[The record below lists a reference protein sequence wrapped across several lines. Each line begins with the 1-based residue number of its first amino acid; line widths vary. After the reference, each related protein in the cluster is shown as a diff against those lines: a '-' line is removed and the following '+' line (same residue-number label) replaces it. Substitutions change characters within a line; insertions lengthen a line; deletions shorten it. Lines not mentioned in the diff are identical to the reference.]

1 MRPELGT
8 ATCIACLGMITD
20 EVSVRSWRAADP
32 LTFGYGIC
40 SRCGTLNLLDDNDP
54 SPFYDGYFS
63 HVPRNVP
70 QANRLLT
77 TLGALGARGIRLFHK
92 RPELIPKTVKPSW
105 LWWFSGL
112 SLRRASPMIDVGS
125 GTGALLLHLSRFG
138 FSNLLGLDP
147 YLPETKIEYSSSVR
161 VERRAISLD
170 DRADVVFLNHSLEHS
185 DLPVAE
191 LERIRTIL
199 SINGAIIVSIPVVDS
214 EPYIRFGANLV
225 SLDAPVHRWIP
236 TVEGVSAVAERSG
249 FRIDAMVRTNPDF
262 LYWGSEAV
270 ARGLP
275 MDRGSVAQ
283 ALGIEYML
291 SLERSARLAQR
302 NQGGNLTFRLRHVD

>member
-1 MRPELGT
+1 MPGT
-8 ATCIACLGMITD
+8 AAGSGCGGSACLG
-20 EVSVRSWRAADP
+20 SV
-32 LTFGYGIC
+32 IC
-40 SRCGTLNLLDDNDP
+40 LGGGQLGLLEI
-54 SPFYDGYFS
+54 
-63 HVPRNVP
+63 
-70 QANRLLT
+70 A
-77 TLGALGARGIRLFHK
+77 ARGELVHHLGQELGQGRGHLVGID
-92 RPELIPKTVKPSW
+92 PEFL
-105 LWWFSGL
+105 G
-112 SLRRASPMIDVGS
+112 D
-125 GTGALLLHLSRFG
+125 LLHGLIAQNG
-138 FSNLLGLDP
+138 LDLLGLDP